1 MFFSLKNLKALLKIL
16 SDVYLILKEL
26 FKMFF
31 IFGSE
36 GLNYTTYRPGYR
48 SIRFS
53 PSNILCPVRMLIR
66 PFLYLLA

>member
-1 MFFSLKNLKALLKIL
+1 
-16 SDVYLILKEL
+16 
-26 FKMFF
+26 MFF

-53 PSNILCPVRMLIR
+53 SSNILCPVGVLILL
-66 PFLYLLA
+66 FLYLLA

>member
-1 MFFSLKNLKALLKIL
+1 MLKIL
-16 SDVYLILKEL
+16 SGLYLILKEL

-31 IFGSE
+31 TFGSE

-53 PSNILCPVRMLIR
+53 SSNILCPVGVLILL
-66 PFLYLLA
+66 FLYLLA